1 MGTPERIQIWKTF
14 ERITLLLLCDYCL
27 RPFMSEFKTF
37 FAFVS
42 IQNPYN
48 GSVFDNKPL
57 MYNKETCTD
66 TPEIQER
73 LRTEDYIP

>member
-1 MGTPERIQIWKTF
+1 
-14 ERITLLLLCDYCL
+14 
-27 RPFMSEFKTF
+27 MSEFKTF